1 MSTPLWDD
9 VRRLADEIELKVHL
23 GGMEAR
29 DRWKAL
35 QPQLTKLQ
43 GKLDE
48 KGKVAND
55 AIEREMASVGTA
67 LRRLL
72 DDIRGKA

>member
-29 DRWKAL
+29 DRWKTL
-35 QPQLTKLQ
+35 QPRLTKLQ
-43 GKLDE
+43 DKLDE